1 MINGFYKLG
10 QCLFSFIWSISMSAL
25 IIVDLQK
32 DFMLSGSLTVKD
44 AEKIIP
50 VINRLSQEPFDS
62 VVAAKDWHP
71 RNHISFASTHNK
83 QVGDV
88 IIHEGE
94 EQQLWPDHCIQG
106 ESGSDFVE
114 TLDQTRIEKIFYK
127 GSLKNTDSYS
137 VFFDNSKKVSTGLD
151 EFLQKMAIKRVVIVG
166 LVLEF
171 CVKSTA
177 LDAKALGYDV
187 VLIEE
192 GVASLAKTE
201 EERQHSFLMIKK
213 ECIQVLELNSF
224 YKIF

>member
-1 MINGFYKLG
+1 
-10 QCLFSFIWSISMSAL
+10 MSAL

-50 VINRLSQEPFDS
+50 VINRLSQEPFDT

-83 QVGDV
+83 QVGDIV
-88 IIHEGE
+88 IHEGG
-94 EQQLWPDHCIQG
+94 EQRLWPDHCIQG
-106 ESGSDFVE
+106 EWGSDFVE
-114 TLDQTRIEKIFYK
+114 TLDQTRIKKTFYK

-151 EFLQKMAIKRVVIVG
+151 EFLQEMSIKRVVIVG
-166 LVLEF
+166 LALEF

-187 VLIEE
+187 ILIEE
-192 GVASLAKTE
+192 GIASLAKTE
-201 EERQHSFLMIKK
+201 EERKSSFSMLKK
-213 ECIQVLELNSF
+213 KGIQVFKLNSF
-224 YKIF
+224 YTIF